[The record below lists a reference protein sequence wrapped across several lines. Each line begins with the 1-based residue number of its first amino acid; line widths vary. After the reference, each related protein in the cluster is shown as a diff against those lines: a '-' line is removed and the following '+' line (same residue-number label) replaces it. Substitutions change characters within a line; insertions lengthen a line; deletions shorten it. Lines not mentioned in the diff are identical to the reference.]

1 MSARKRLF
9 FTPVDSTVETVY
21 TNLTG
26 TVTRL
31 DSLVLA
37 NPVGGGATN
46 VRLTIGA
53 DAAATRAI
61 IYPVPAGPC
70 TIILYPGIVL
80 TGTDIVQ
87 LASDTTDDVV
97 VATGNGSVDAS

>member
-26 TVTRL
+26 TITRL
-31 DSLVLA
+31 DTLTLA
-37 NPVGGGATN
+37 NPAGGGATN

-53 DAAATRAI
+53 DAAGTRVI
-61 IYPVPAGPC
+61 IYPVPSGPC
-70 TIILYPGIVL
+70 TIILYPGLIF
-80 TGTDIVQ
+80 TGTDIIQ
-87 LASDTTDDVV
+87 LASDVTDDVV
-97 VATGNGSVDAS
+97 VATGNGTVDAA